1 MQRQPFINWLLLK
14 KKKKVLE
21 RLLWE
26 FHLLSLCRRPLEL
39 LRGEE
44 LHWSCS
50 KKVNA
55 KPTTRTRATGFTL
68 HQKTLPLTL
77 RNCRTHPS
85 GISNVK
91 YTQRNHS
98 AAETD
103 GLLTLRSVR
112 TDRTREKKKKT
123 LSKPFAPLQGDASRR
138 TSLFE
143 CTHGGR
149 AARLR
154 AVSHRA
160 LTAASPAKAGIF
172 WGLPSCRRVAPSHPS
187 TTPWVHGSSFELFLS
202 TALLTCRFH
211 PRSLL
216 GLLRVLGFLVSRAHE
231 AACTACWLFS
241 EQTLG
246 CGTVTS
252 KGISEKPPTKPE
264 FPL

>member
-1 MQRQPFINWLLLK
+1 M
-14 KKKKVLE
+14 E

-98 AAETD
+98 AAKTD
-103 GLLTLRSVR
+103 GLLTLSSVR
-112 TDRTREKKKKT
+112 TDRTREKKKKKHPPSP
-123 LSKPFAPLQGDASRR
+123 LPLCRAMHHAGPRSSNAPTA
-138 TSLFE
+138 
-143 CTHGGR
+143 GGR
-149 AARLR
+149 RGSALCLTVLSLRL
-154 AVSHRA
+154 
-160 LTAASPAKAGIF
+160 
-172 WGLPSCRRVAPSHPS
+172 
-187 TTPWVHGSSFELFLS
+187 
-202 TALLTCRFH
+202 
-211 PRSLL
+211 PR
-216 GLLRVLGFLVSRAHE
+216 
-231 AACTACWLFS
+231 
-241 EQTLG
+241 
-246 CGTVTS
+246 
-252 KGISEKPPTKPE
+252 
-264 FPL
+264 

>member
-1 MQRQPFINWLLLK
+1 M
-14 KKKKVLE
+14 E

-112 TDRTREKKKKT
+112 TDRPREKKKNT
-123 LSKPFAPLQGDASRR
+123 LQALCPSAGRCITQDLALRMHPRRAGGEAPCCVSPCSHCGFPGESGDLLGTSLLQTGCSKPPKHDAVGPREQLQ
-138 TSLFE
+138 
-143 CTHGGR
+143 
-149 AARLR
+149 
-154 AVSHRA
+154 AVSE
-160 LTAASPAKAGIF
+160 
-172 WGLPSCRRVAPSHPS
+172 RRVTH
-187 TTPWVHGSSFELFLS
+187 VQISS
-202 TALLTCRFH
+202 
-211 PRSLL
+211 
-216 GLLRVLGFLVSRAHE
+216 
-231 AACTACWLFS
+231 
-241 EQTLG
+241 
-246 CGTVTS
+246 
-252 KGISEKPPTKPE
+252 
-264 FPL
+264 

>member
-1 MQRQPFINWLLLK
+1 MQMGFGPGWSRLCTYLLCMTLKKKKVFSQSRAYTSFPRCFSSAVCGLPSATQPRRVSHGSLWKWNAAPPPQIVPFSHLHRVVWYNQIHSEWAWGECMQRQPFINWLLL

-91 YTQRNHS
+91 YTQRNHR
-98 AAETD
+98 
-103 GLLTLRSVR
+103 GLTTHPKQRCRNWQAPNSVQR
-112 TDRTREKKKKT
+112 
-123 LSKPFAPLQGDASRR
+123 
-138 TSLFE
+138 
-143 CTHGGR
+143 
-149 AARLR
+149 
-154 AVSHRA
+154 
-160 LTAASPAKAGIF
+160 
-172 WGLPSCRRVAPSHPS
+172 
-187 TTPWVHGSSFELFLS
+187 
-202 TALLTCRFH
+202 
-211 PRSLL
+211 
-216 GLLRVLGFLVSRAHE
+216 
-231 AACTACWLFS
+231 
-241 EQTLG
+241 
-246 CGTVTS
+246 
-252 KGISEKPPTKPE
+252 
-264 FPL
+264 